1 MDARIFLA
9 GAGFLLLA
17 ASLVAGK
24 RAGWAAVAGGA
35 ALVGLAAWES
45 DPLLVLGA
53 FALVAVRFVRPPQKD
68 SPGQST
74 PGMER
79 LAAPA
84 ASSGKRP

>member
-1 MDARIFLA
+1 MLLA
-9 GAGFLLLA
+9 VAGFLLLA

-24 RAGWAAVAGGA
+24 RARWAAVAGGA

-53 FALVAVRFVRPPQKD
+53 LALVVVRFARPPQKD
-68 SPGQST
+68 SPAQPA
-74 PGMER
+74 PGAER